1 MSVRRRS
8 APVIASV
15 SGVRELEG
23 RLVGAV
29 VWDNEVFKEGFRL
42 GEGPVV
48 GRGVTEG
55 GSAMAY
61 LPARVRVSPA
71 RVTGVAWWVGVGR
84 MTEEGRGDS
93 KC

>member
-48 GRGVTEG
+48 
-55 GSAMAY
+55 
-61 LPARVRVSPA
+61 
-71 RVTGVAWWVGVGR
+71 
-84 MTEEGRGDS
+84 
-93 KC
+93 

>member
-48 GRGVTEG
+48 GRGVTEE

-71 RVTGVAWWVGVGR
+71 RVTGVARWVSVGR